1 MPNLLDRGVSPVFP
15 DLRWLLQTVVES
27 MTVGYGHVRVE
38 RRRHQA
44 HSPQSPATQVTLAH

>member
-1 MPNLLDRGVSPVFP
+1 VFP